1 MSQNKLYTN
10 VFYNTYAKNIYSQNG
25 EDGIISELLKRL
37 EINNGWVCEFGA
49 QDEIIRKIDFFL

>member
-49 QDEIIRKIDFFL
+49 